1 MIQKLQCLITALKA
15 ESDPFIQHL
24 RLKRDSALDFPY
36 FVNQKLNV
44 GLIGVGVGKKN
55 IKSRINDF
63 FKLINH
69 KEVQF
74 INIGIAGGKKS
85 RTNIGDLFII
95 NKILDDNSDKKYYPE
110 IIIDHGL
117 NESSITTVGAPIHD
131 GGKKYDTLVDMEAHE
146 IFSTC
151 SRLVPVHNIS
161 IIKLV
166 SDHMDGQELFT
177 QPSIVLELL
186 NEKMDEIIRFINQ
199 FKLIDEMVRPIL
211 LKKDMVWIENTKG
224 KYLLT
229 ASQVDQLIKYAK
241 GYRLRNNENQLPE
254 LDIQIPK
261 TKNNQKNTFNI
272 ICEKLKT

>member
-24 RLKRDSALDFPY
+24 SLKKDGALDFPY

-177 QPSIVLELL
+177 QPSIVSELL
-186 NEKMDEIIRFINQ
+186 NEKMDEIIHFINQ

>member
-24 RLKRDSALDFPY
+24 SLKKDSALDFPY

-177 QPSIVLELL
+177 QPSIVSELL
-186 NEKMDEIIRFINQ
+186 KEKMDEIIYFINQ

-211 LKKDMVWIENTKG
+211 FKKDMVWIENTKR

>member
-15 ESDPFIQHL
+15 ESDPFIQHF

-55 IKSRINDF
+55 IKPRINDF
-63 FKLINH
+63 LKLINH

-74 INIGIAGGKKS
+74 INVGIAGGKKS
-85 RTNIGDLFII
+85 RTNIGELFII

-110 IIIDHGL
+110 IIIEHGL
-117 NESSITTVGAPIHD
+117 NESSITTVGAPVYD
-131 GGKKYDTLVDMEAHE
+131 GGEKYDTLVDMEAHE

-151 SRLVPVHNIS
+151 SKFVPVHNIS

-166 SDHMDGQELFT
+166 SDHMDGQEPFT
-177 QPSIVLELL
+177 QPSIVSELL
-186 NEKMDEIIRFINQ
+186 KEKMDEIIHFINQ
-199 FKLIDEMVRPIL
+199 FKLIDKMVRPIL
-211 LKKDMVWIENTKG
+211 FKKDMVWIENTKG

-229 ASQVDQLIKYAK
+229 VSQVDQLIKHAK

-254 LDIQIPK
+254 LNIQIPK

>member
-24 RLKRDSALDFPY
+24 SLKKDSALDFPY
-36 FVNQKLNV
+36 FVNRKLNV

-74 INIGIAGGKKS
+74 INVGIAGGKKS

-166 SDHMDGQELFT
+166 SDHMDGQELFAK
-177 QPSIVLELL
+177 PSIVSELL
-186 NEKMDEIIRFINQ
+186 KEKMDEIIHFINQ

-211 LKKDMVWIENTKG
+211 LKKDMVWIENTRG

-254 LDIQIPK
+254 LDIQIPT

>member
-24 RLKRDSALDFPY
+24 SLKKDSALDFPY
-36 FVNQKLNV
+36 FVNRKLNV

-74 INIGIAGGKKS
+74 INVGIAGGKKV

-117 NESSITTVGAPIHD
+117 NESSITTVGAPVHD

-151 SRLVPVHNIS
+151 SKLVPVHNIS

-177 QPSIVLELL
+177 QPSIVSELL
-186 NEKMDEIIRFINQ
+186 KEKMDEIIHFINQ

-241 GYRLRNNENQLPE
+241 GYRLRNNKNQLPE
-254 LDIQIPK
+254 LDIQTPK

>member
-24 RLKRDSALDFPY
+24 SLKKDSALDFPY

-55 IKSRINDF
+55 IRSRINDF

-74 INIGIAGGKKS
+74 INVGIAGGKKS

-95 NKILDDNSDKKYYPE
+95 NKILDDNSDKRYYPE

-117 NESSITTVGAPIHD
+117 NESSITTVGAPVHD

-177 QPSIVLELL
+177 QPSIVSELL
-186 NEKMDEIIRFINQ
+186 KEKMDEIIYFINQ

-211 LKKDMVWIENTKG
+211 FKKDMVWIENTKR

>member
-24 RLKRDSALDFPY
+24 SLKKDGALDFPY

-177 QPSIVLELL
+177 QPSIVSELL
-186 NEKMDEIIRFINQ
+186 KEKMDEIIYFINQ

-211 LKKDMVWIENTKG
+211 FKKDMVWIENTKR

-261 TKNNQKNTFNI
+261 TKKNQKNTYNI

>member
-1 MIQKLQCLITALKA
+1 LIQKLQCLITALKA

-24 RLKRDSALDFPY
+24 SLKKDGALDFPY

-177 QPSIVLELL
+177 QPSIVSELL
-186 NEKMDEIIRFINQ
+186 NEKMDEIIHFINQ

>member
-36 FVNQKLNV
+36 FFNQKLNI

-63 FKLINH
+63 LKLINY

-74 INIGIAGGKKS
+74 INVGIAGGKKS
-85 RTNIGDLFII
+85 RTNIGELFMI
-95 NKILDDNSDKKYYPE
+95 NKILDDSSDKKYYPE

-117 NESSITTVGAPIHD
+117 NESSITTVGTPVHD

-146 IFSTC
+146 IFSIC
-151 SRLVPVHNIS
+151 SKFVPIHNIS

-177 QPSIVLELL
+177 QPSIVSELL
-186 NEKMDEIIRFINQ
+186 KEKVDEIIHFINQ

-261 TKNNQKNTFNI
+261 TKNNQKDTFNN

>member
-55 IKSRINDF
+55 IKPRINDF
-63 FKLINH
+63 LKLINH

-74 INIGIAGGKKS
+74 INVGIAGAKKS
-85 RTNIGDLFII
+85 RTNIGELFII

-117 NESSITTVGAPIHD
+117 NESSITTVGAPVHD

-177 QPSIVLELL
+177 QPSIVSELL
-186 NEKMDEIIRFINQ
+186 KEKMDEIIYFINQ

-211 LKKDMVWIENTKG
+211 FKKDMVWIENTKR

-254 LDIQIPK
+254 LDIQIPT

>member
-1 MIQKLQCLITALKA
+1 LQCLITALKA

-24 RLKRDSALDFPY
+24 RLNRDSALDFPY

-44 GLIGVGVGKKN
+44 GLIGVGVGKRN
-55 IKSRINDF
+55 VKSRINDF
-63 FKLINH
+63 LKLINH

-74 INIGIAGGKKS
+74 INVGIAGGKKS
-85 RTNIGDLFII
+85 RTNIGELFII

-110 IIIDHGL
+110 IVVDHGF
-117 NESSITTVGAPIHD
+117 NESSITTVETPVLD

-151 SRLVPVHNIS
+151 SKFVPVHNIS

-166 SDHMDGQELFT
+166 SDHMDRRESFTQSSIVSELFK
-177 QPSIVLELL
+177 
-186 NEKMDEIIRFINQ
+186 EKMDEIIHFINQ
-199 FKLIDEMVRPIL
+199 FKLINKMVTPIL
-211 LKKDMVWIENTKG
+211 FEKDMEWIKNTKG

-229 ASQVDQLIKYAK
+229 VSQVDQLTKYAK
-241 GYRLRNNENQLPE
+241 GYRLRNQENPFPE
-254 LDIQIPK
+254 LDIQVPK
-261 TKNNQKNTFNI
+261 TKNNQKDTFYI

>member
-15 ESDPFIQHL
+15 ESDPFIQHF
-24 RLKRDSALDFPY
+24 RLKKDNALDFPY

-63 FKLINH
+63 LKLNNH

-74 INIGIAGGKKS
+74 INVGIAGGKKS
-85 RTNIGDLFII
+85 KTNIGELFMI
-95 NKILDDNSDKKYYPE
+95 NKILDDSSDKKYYPE

-117 NESSITTVGAPIHD
+117 NESSITTVGTPVLD

-146 IFSTC
+146 IFSIC
-151 SRLVPVHNIS
+151 SKFVPVHDIS

-166 SDHMDGQELFT
+166 SDHMDGQELFK
-177 QPSIVLELL
+177 QPSIVSHLFK
-186 NEKMDEIIRFINQ
+186 EKMDEIIHFINQ
-199 FKLIDEMVRPIL
+199 FKLIDKMVTPIL
-211 LKKDMVWIENTKG
+211 FEKDMVWIKNTKG

-229 ASQVDQLIKYAK
+229 ASQVDQLINYTKA
-241 GYRLRNNENQLPE
+241 YRLRNHDNVLPE
-254 LDIQIPK
+254 LDIRIPK
-261 TKNNQKNTFNI
+261 TKNNQKDMFKI

>member
-15 ESDPFIQHL
+15 ESDPFIHHL
-24 RLKRDSALDFPY
+24 RLKRDIALNFPY
-36 FVNQKLNV
+36 FVNQKLNI

-63 FKLINH
+63 LKLINH
-69 KEVQF
+69 KGVQF
-74 INIGIAGGKKS
+74 INVGIAGGKKS
-85 RTNIGDLFII
+85 RANIGELFMI
-95 NKILDDNSDKKYYPE
+95 NKILDDNSDLKYYPE
-110 IIIDHGL
+110 IIVDHGM
-117 NESSITTVGAPIHD
+117 NESSITTVETPVHD

-151 SRLVPVHNIS
+151 SKFVPVHDIS

-166 SDHMDGQELFT
+166 SDHMDGHELYN
-177 QPSIVLELL
+177 QPSIVSELFK
-186 NEKMDEIIRFINQ
+186 EKMDEIIHFINQ
-199 FKLIDEMVRPIL
+199 FKLIDKMVTPIL
-211 LKKDMVWIENTKG
+211 IEKDMAWIKNTKG

-229 ASQVDQLIKYAK
+229 ASQVDQLINYAK
-241 GYRLRNNENQLPE
+241 GYRLRNQENPFPE

-261 TKNNQKNTFNI
+261 TKSNQKDTFNI

>member
-44 GLIGVGVGKKN
+44 RLIGVGVGKKN

-63 FKLINH
+63 LKLINH

-74 INIGIAGGKKS
+74 INVGIAGGKKS
-85 RTNIGDLFII
+85 RTNIGELFMI
-95 NKILDDNSDKKYYPE
+95 NKILDDSSDKKYYPE

-117 NESSITTVGAPIHD
+117 NESSITTVGTPVID

-151 SRLVPVHNIS
+151 SKFVPVHDIS

-177 QPSIVLELL
+177 QPSIVSELFK
-186 NEKMDEIIRFINQ
+186 EKMDEILHFINQ
-199 FKLIDEMVRPIL
+199 FKFIEEMVTPIL
-211 LKKDMVWIENTKG
+211 FGKDIEWINNTKE

-229 ASQVDQLIKYAK
+229 ASQADQLVNYAK
-241 GYRLRNNENQLPE
+241 GYRLRNEQNPLPE
-254 LDIQIPK
+254 LDVQVPE
-261 TKNNQKNTFNI
+261 TKNNQKDTFNL

>member
-15 ESDPFIQHL
+15 ESDPFIQHF
-24 RLKRDSALDFPY
+24 RLKKDNALDFPY

-63 FKLINH
+63 LKLNNH

-74 INIGIAGGKKS
+74 INVGIAGGKKS
-85 RTNIGDLFII
+85 KTNIGELFMI
-95 NKILDDNSDKKYYPE
+95 NKILDDSSDKKYYPE

-117 NESSITTVGAPIHD
+117 NESSITTVGTPVLD
-131 GGKKYDTLVDMEAHE
+131 GGKKYDTLVDMESHE

-151 SRLVPVHNIS
+151 SKFVPIHNIS

-166 SDHMDGQELFT
+166 SDHMDGQELFSK
-177 QPSIVLELL
+177 PSVVSELFK
-186 NEKMDEIIRFINQ
+186 EKIDEIIHFINQ
-199 FKLIDEMVRPIL
+199 FKIIDRMVTPIL
-211 LKKDMVWIENTKG
+211 SEKDMWWIKDAKG

-229 ASQVDQLIKYAK
+229 ASQADQLINYAK
-241 GYRLRNNENQLPE
+241 GYRLRNHENVLPE
-254 LDIQIPK
+254 LDIQIPQ
-261 TKNNQKNTFNI
+261 TKNNQKDTFNI

>member
-24 RLKRDSALDFPY
+24 SLKKDSALDFPY

-74 INIGIAGGKKS
+74 INVGIAGGKKS

-117 NESSITTVGAPIHD
+117 NESSITTVGAPVHD

-166 SDHMDGQELFT
+166 SDHMDGQELFN
-177 QPSIVLELL
+177 QPSIVSELL
-186 NEKMDEIIRFINQ
+186 KEKVDEIIHFINQ

-254 LDIQIPK
+254 LDIQIPT

>member
-24 RLKRDSALDFPY
+24 SLKKDSALDFPY

-74 INIGIAGGKKS
+74 INVGIAGGKKS

-177 QPSIVLELL
+177 QPSIVSELL
-186 NEKMDEIIRFINQ
+186 KEKMDEIIHFINQ